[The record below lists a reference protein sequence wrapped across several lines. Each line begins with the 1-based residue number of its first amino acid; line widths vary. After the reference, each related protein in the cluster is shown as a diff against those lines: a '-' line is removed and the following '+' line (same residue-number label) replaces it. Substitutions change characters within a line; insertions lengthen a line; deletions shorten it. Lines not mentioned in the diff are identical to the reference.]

1 MSSHIQKLV
10 QVYVDNVDCFLFYF
24 LFFFYFYF
32 FIIFAKRDLC
42 VGFGGILVR
51 FWKASGLGEE
61 GVHS

>member
-10 QVYVDNVDCFLFYF
+10 QVYVDNVDCF
-24 LFFFYFYF
+24 FFFF
-32 FIIFAKRDLC
+32 FAKRDLC

>member
-10 QVYVDNVDCFLFYF
+10 QVYVDNVDCF
-24 LFFFYFYF
+24 FFFF
-32 FIIFAKRDLC
+32 FVFSKRDLC